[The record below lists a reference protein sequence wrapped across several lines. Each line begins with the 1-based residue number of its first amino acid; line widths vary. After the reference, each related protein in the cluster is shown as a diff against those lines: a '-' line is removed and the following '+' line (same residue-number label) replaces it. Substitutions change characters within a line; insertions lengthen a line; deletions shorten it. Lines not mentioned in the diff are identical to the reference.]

1 MIHPVFTKL
10 ASQPGL
16 FAEHIGAYAEL
27 VVAETRQFGANWKA
41 RLLLAAISASSGVVA
56 LVVSAIAGMLVAA
69 HGWNNLVE
77 PWVVVAVPAVFWLV
91 SIACALLAR
100 RVKMSPMFSTVR
112 EQLGADL
119 ELLNRA
125 GKV

>member
-27 VVAETRQFGANWKA
+27 AVEEARQFSANWQT
-41 RLLLAAISASSGVVA
+41 RILLAAVSAFTGAIA
-56 LVVSAIAGMLVAA
+56 LVVSAVAGLLVAA
-69 HGWNNLVE
+69 HGWNSMPA
-77 PWVVVAVPAVFWLV
+77 PWVLVAVPALFWLIT
-91 SIACALLAR
+91 SCCALFAWRLK
-100 RVKMSPMFSTVR
+100 VTPMFSLVR
-112 EQLGADL
+112 EQLGADI

-125 GKV
+125 GKA